1 MGKYDERKYDKDA
14 TERLAKAAGRYLGN
28 PDAVHADDF
37 LTVMDI
43 ELGKGADPTYRI
55 TRDTR
60 SALDVL
66 LLTGHGMSATQ
77 TANYRVAVDDLL
89 KRALDALP
97 APLRYIPD
105 YIEPLPFANH
115 GKESSVAK
123 GPVAILLDA
132 RLPAEDMRKRLGVLL
147 ANTVDIDVLLRP
159 GTVLKNR
166 GTSDNPVIYVPPLLD
181 AVRHGDY
188 RTCDTL
194 LSGAEKK
201 KTKDRYYE
209 LDEMLNSQLR
219 VLCKD
224 VEMPPREAAETL
236 SDESEYARALGD
248 TALHGLV
255 RQMDE
260 ARNDVD
266 FRRQSVNLIRRL
278 MDDGA
283 NPNVRNAE
291 GLTPYG
297 LACELGIK
305 YIVKHPT
312 IFQDDPSEEFAVPDR
327 NGRLL
332 MARLLDHMENA
343 AYANDSDYAK
353 TKLNA
358 FLDVYRTVRDTMPQE
373 LRAVHDSMLSD
384 ALSRAVRISDRAVS
398 FAALIEA
405 GADPRYA
412 APGREAAWQEAVM
425 RYGCK
430 KFRFDPNCI
439 AGAFIETPIGGG
451 PSLAETMTED
461 ELDWLRNCGAEEA
474 YKMSLD
480 VEHIQLRQEKAQER
494 EPDGPV
500 R

>member
-1 MGKYDERKYDKDA
+1 
-14 TERLAKAAGRYLGN
+14 
-28 PDAVHADDF
+28 
-37 LTVMDI
+37 
-43 ELGKGADPTYRI
+43 
-55 TRDTR
+55 
-60 SALDVL
+60 
-66 LLTGHGMSATQ
+66 MSATQ
-77 TANYRVAVDDLL
+77 TANYRVAINDLL
-89 KRALDALP
+89 KRVLDVLP
-97 APLRYIPD
+97 APLHYIPD
-105 YIEPLPFANH
+105 YIEPLPSANH
-115 GKESSVAK
+115 GKELSVAK
-123 GPVAILLDA
+123 GPIAILLDA
-132 RLPAEDMRKRLGVLL
+132 RLPAEDMRKRLDILL

-159 GTVLKNR
+159 GTILKNR
-166 GTSDNPVIYVPPLLD
+166 GTADNPVIYVPPLLD
-181 AVRHGDY
+181 AVWHGDY
-188 RTCDTL
+188 KTCNTL

-219 VLCKD
+219 VLRKD
-224 VEMPPREAAETL
+224 VDMPPWEAAKTL
-236 SDESEYARALGD
+236 SCEKEYARALGD
-248 TALHGLV
+248 TVLHGLV

-260 ARNDVD
+260 VRNDINVH
-266 FRRQSVNLIRRL
+266 RQAVNLIRQL
-278 MDDGA
+278 IDDGA
-283 NPNVRNAE
+283 NPNVRNDE

-312 IFQDDPSEEFAVPDR
+312 IFRDDPSEEFAVPDR

-332 MARLLDHMENA
+332 MARLLDNMENA

-358 FLDVYRTVRDTMPQE
+358 FLDVYRTVKDTMPQK

-384 ALSRAVRISDRAVS
+384 ALSRAVRISDRAAP

-430 KFRFDPNCI
+430 EIPFPPNGI
-439 AGAFIETPIGGG
+439 ARAFIETPIGDGS
-451 PSLAETMTED
+451 SLAETMTED
-461 ELDWLRNCGAEEA
+461 ELDWLQNCGAEEA
-474 YKMSLD
+474 YKMSLN
-480 VEHIQLRQEKAQER
+480 VEQLQQEKMQETD
-494 EPDGPV
+494 PYDGQV

>member
-1 MGKYDERKYDKDA
+1 MGKYDKRKYDKDA
-14 TERLAKAAGRYLGN
+14 TERLDKAAGRYLSN

-37 LTVMDI
+37 LTVMDV

-66 LLTGHGMSATQ
+66 LSVGHGMPAAQ
-77 TANYRVAVDDLL
+77 AANYRVAVGDLL
-89 KRALDALP
+89 KRALNVLP
-97 APLRYIPD
+97 APLHYIPD
-105 YIEPLPFANH
+105 YIEPLSSLNDE
-115 GKESSVAK
+115 KELSVAK

-132 RLPAEDMRKRLGVLL
+132 RLPAEDMRKRLGILL
-147 ANTVDIDVLLRP
+147 ANTADIDSLLRP
-159 GTVLKNR
+159 GTVLKNP
-166 GTSDNPVIYVPPLLD
+166 GTSDNPVVYVPPLLD

-188 RTCDTL
+188 ETCDTL
-194 LSGAEKK
+194 LSLAEKK
-201 KTKDRYYE
+201 KAEDRYYE
-209 LDEMLNSQLR
+209 LDKTLSAQLR
-219 VLCKD
+219 ILCKD
-224 VEMPPREAAETL
+224 VEMPPWEAAKTL
-236 SDESEYARALGD
+236 SYKGEYDRALGD

-260 ARNDVD
+260 ARDVD
-266 FRRQSVNLIRRL
+266 FRRQSINLIRRL

-312 IFQDDPSEEFAVPDR
+312 IFRDDPSEEFAVPDR

-332 MARLLDHMENA
+332 MARLLDNMENA
-343 AYANDSDYAK
+343 AYANDSDYDK

-358 FLDVYRTVRDTMPQE
+358 FLDVYRTVKDTMPQE

-384 ALSRAVRISDRAVS
+384 ALSRAVRISDRAAP
-398 FAALIEA
+398 FAALIES
-405 GADPRYA
+405 GADPRYV

-480 VEHIQLRQEKAQER
+480 VEHIQLRQEKTQET

>member
-14 TERLAKAAGRYLGN
+14 TERLTKAAGRYSAN
-28 PDAVHADDF
+28 PDAVHAEDF

-43 ELGKGADPTYRI
+43 EFGKGADPTYRI

-60 SALDVL
+60 SAFDVL
-66 LLTGHGMSATQ
+66 LSVGHGMPAAQ
-77 TANYRVAVDDLL
+77 AANYRVAVDDLL
-89 KRALDALP
+89 KRALDVLP
-97 APLRYIPD
+97 APLHYIPD
-105 YIEPLPFANH
+105 YMGPLLSSDH
-115 GKESSVAK
+115 GKELSVAK

-132 RLPAEDMRKRLGVLL
+132 RLPAEDMRKRLGILL
-147 ANTVDIDVLLRP
+147 ANTADIDSLLRP
-159 GTVLKNR
+159 GTVLKNP

-181 AVRHGDY
+181 AVQHGDY
-188 RTCDTL
+188 KTCDTL

-201 KTKDRYYE
+201 KAEDRYYE
-209 LDEMLNSQLR
+209 LDKMLNSQLR
-219 VLCKD
+219 ILCKD
-224 VEMPPREAAETL
+224 MEMPPWEAVKTL
-236 SDESEYARALGD
+236 SYEGEYARALGD

-255 RQMDE
+255 RQMGE

-266 FRRQSVNLIRRL
+266 FRRQSINLIRRL

-305 YIVKHPT
+305 YIIKHPT
-312 IFQDDPSEEFAVPDR
+312 IFRDDPSEEFAVPDR

-332 MARLLDHMENA
+332 MARLLDDMENVVRHA
-343 AYANDSDYAK
+343 DDFDYAK

-358 FLDVYRTVRDTMPQE
+358 FLDVYRTVKDTMPQE
-373 LRAVHDSMLSD
+373 LRVVHDSMLSD
-384 ALSRAVRISDRAVS
+384 VLSRAVKVSDRAVP

-412 APGREAAWQEAVM
+412 APGRAAAWQEAVM

-430 KFRFDPNCI
+430 EFRFDPNCI

-474 YKMSLD
+474 YKMSMD
-480 VEHIQLRQEKAQER
+480 VENARQESQRKT

>member
-1 MGKYDERKYDKDA
+1 MGKYDKRKYDKDA
-14 TERLAKAAGRYLGN
+14 TERLDKAAGRYLGN
-28 PDAVHADDF
+28 PDAVHAEDF

-55 TRDTR
+55 TRDTH

-66 LLTGHGMSATQ
+66 LSVGHGMSATQ
-77 TANYRVAVDDLL
+77 AANYRVAVGDLL
-89 KRALDALP
+89 KRALDVLP
-97 APLRYIPD
+97 APLHYIPD
-105 YIEPLPFANH
+105 YMEPLLSPDY
-115 GKESSVAK
+115 GKELSVAK
-123 GPVAILLDA
+123 GPVAILLDV
-132 RLPAEDMRKRLGVLL
+132 RLSAEDMRKRLGILL
-147 ANTVDIDVLLRP
+147 ANTADINSLLRP
-159 GTVLKNR
+159 GTILKNP

-188 RTCDTL
+188 ETCDTL
-194 LSGAEKK
+194 LSLAEKK
-201 KTKDRYYE
+201 KTEDRYYE
-209 LDEMLNSQLR
+209 LDKMLSLQLR

-224 VEMPPREAAETL
+224 VEMPPWEAAKTL
-236 SDESEYARALGD
+236 SYEGEYARALGD

-255 RQMDE
+255 RQMGE

-278 MDDGA
+278 VDDGA

-305 YIVKHPT
+305 YIIKHPT
-312 IFQDDPSEEFAVPDR
+312 IFRDDPSEEFAVPDR
-327 NGRLL
+327 NGQLL

-343 AYANDSDYAK
+343 AHTNDSDYAK

-384 ALSRAVRISDRAVS
+384 ALSRAVRVSDRAVP

-412 APGREAAWQEAVM
+412 APGRVAAWQEAVM

-430 KFRFDPNCI
+430 KCRFDPNCI

-480 VEHIQLRQEKAQER
+480 VEDARQESQRKI